1 MGKDEVEDLS
11 RDGSVGFE
19 FGRFI
24 DRRHPDTFAFVV
36 FTNIRNT

>member
-1 MGKDEVEDLS
+1 MGKDEGVDYLGTEVQVLNL
-11 RDGSVGFE
+11 V
-19 FGRFI
+19 RFI